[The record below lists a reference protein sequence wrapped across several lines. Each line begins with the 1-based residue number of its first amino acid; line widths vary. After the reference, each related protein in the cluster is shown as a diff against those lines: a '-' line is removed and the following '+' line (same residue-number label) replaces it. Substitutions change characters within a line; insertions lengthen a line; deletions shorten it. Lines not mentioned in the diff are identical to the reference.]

1 MYQVKV
7 ETRTCEGCKKEMEV
21 NPEYP
26 HNRYHKLC
34 FFAKAEAQRQE
45 KSEPDIS
52 QIHAAKRESI
62 AMMAVWRGL
71 TSCRAKNVKIEVL
84 ISECKKAYEELF
96 K

>member
-7 ETRTCEGCKKEMEV
+7 ETRTCEGCKQEMEV

-34 FFAKAEAQRQE
+34 FFAKAETEKKPPEPTQLYAAQ
-45 KSEPDIS
+45 PL
-52 QIHAAKRESI
+52 RESI

-71 TSCRAKNVKIEVL
+71 TSCRAKNAKIDVL
-84 ISECKKAYEELF
+84 IAECKKAYEELF